1 MQGKECVCVC
11 MYVCVPMEEHETWT
25 MRHSCNLPR
34 GRTGRFKESCI
45 EILFFFSFG
54 LGSRDGPTDRPFR
67 FILDYEFVI
76 FIARP
81 GTCDRRGVGYLGFRC
96 DAKRVNI

>member
-1 MQGKECVCVC
+1 MCVC
-11 MYVCVPMEEHETWT
+11 MCVYRWKSTK
-25 MRHSCNLPR
+25 L
-34 GRTGRFKESCI
+34 GRCATRATCHVDGPAVLKSLVSKFS
-45 EILFFFSFG
+45 FFFSFG
-54 LGSRDGPTDRPFR
+54 LGSRDEPTDRPFR